1 MSNEPVSNNQVSFKA
16 ETRQLLNIL
25 IHSLYSEREVF
36 LRELISNASD
46 SLTRINFEMLTN
58 RDVLDPETELGIWI
72 TTDAEAHTLTIR
84 DTGIGMTA
92 DELVENLGTIAHS
105 GARAFLEAA
114 QQGDKLSTD
123 IIGQFGVGFYSAFMV
138 ADWIRVTSRSYH
150 PEAQAATWY
159 STGSDTFTVEPAEK
173 SDRGTVITIKLKE
186 DADEFLQ
193 EYRIDTIVKKHSDYV
208 PYPIYFGPENKQIN
222 RQTAIWRQAPHQVE
236 KEAYNEFYKQF
247 SLEAEPP
254 LMKLHLNIDAPVQLY
269 ALLYVPAQH
278 EKGILALRREDG
290 IKLYARK
297 VLIQEYSKEL
307 LPEFLRFVQGVV
319 DTEDLP
325 LNVSRETIQS
335 NRVIMQ
341 IKKVITS
348 KLLDLFKNTASEKP
362 EEYTAFWKQFGIFI
376 KEGIATSFEHYD
388 ALLPLLRFHS
398 LAHPDQLISL
408 DDYVKE
414 MKAGQDK
421 IYYIVGDDE
430 KSVLNSPHLEILRR
444 HDMDVLLLTEVIDTF
459 MLMRLEKYLD
469 FSLVNASSDE
479 LNLPKKEEEEK
490 KEEGTPEQDTDL
502 VNRFKQQLGERVSNV
517 RTTTR
522 LVESPARLVDQGGS
536 AASEMQRAY
545 RLLNKEFEV
554 PQKILELNPKHPILK
569 KLETMPADDAF
580 AQDLIEQIY
589 ENCLLQEGLHPNP
602 AQMVSRIQKFMEASL
617 K

>member
-1 MSNEPVSNNQVSFKA
+1 MSNEPVSPNSVSFKA

-58 RDVLDPETELGIWI
+58 REVLDPETELGIWI
-72 TTDAEAHTLTIR
+72 TVDEEAHTLSIR

-92 DELVENLGTIAHS
+92 EELAENLGTIAHS
-105 GARAFLEAA
+105 GAKAFLEAA
-114 QQGDKLSTD
+114 QHDNKVSND

-138 ADWIRVTSRSYH
+138 ADWIRVTSRSYR
-150 PEAQAATWY
+150 PDAQAASWY

-173 SDRGTVITIKLKE
+173 SERGTLVTIKLKE
-186 DADEFLQ
+186 DADEFTK
-193 EYRIDTIVKKHSDYV
+193 EYRIDSIVKKHSDYV

-236 KEAYNEFYKQF
+236 KEAYTDFYKQF
-247 SLEAEPP
+247 SLESEAP
-254 LMKLHLNIDAPVQLY
+254 LLKLHLNIDAPVQLY
-269 ALLYVPAQH
+269 ALLYVPAKQEH
-278 EKGILALRREDG
+278 GILSLRRQDG

-297 VLIQEYSKEL
+297 VLIQEYSKDL

-341 IKKVITS
+341 IKKVVTS
-348 KLLDLFKNTASEKP
+348 KLLDLFKNTATDKP
-362 EEYTAFWKQFGIFI
+362 DEYAIFWEQFGLFI
-376 KEGIATSFEHYD
+376 KEGIATDFEHYD

-398 LAHPDQLISL
+398 VAHPDKHISL

-430 KSVLNSPHLEILRR
+430 KSVLSSPHLEILRR
-444 HDMDVLLLTEVIDTF
+444 HEMDVLLLTDVIDTF

-469 FSLVNASSDE
+469 FQLVNAASDE
-479 LNLPKKEEEEK
+479 LNLPEKEEEK
-490 KEEGTPEQDTDL
+490 KDEETSPAGEEGL
-502 VNRFKQQLGERVSNV
+502 VNRFKQQLGERVTNV
-517 RTTTR
+517 RITNR

-545 RLLNKEFEV
+545 RLLNKDFEV
-554 PQKILELNPKHPILK
+554 PKMILEVNPKHPIIK
-569 KLETMPADDAF
+569 KLESLSNEDAF
-580 AQDLIEQIY
+580 ATDLIEQIY